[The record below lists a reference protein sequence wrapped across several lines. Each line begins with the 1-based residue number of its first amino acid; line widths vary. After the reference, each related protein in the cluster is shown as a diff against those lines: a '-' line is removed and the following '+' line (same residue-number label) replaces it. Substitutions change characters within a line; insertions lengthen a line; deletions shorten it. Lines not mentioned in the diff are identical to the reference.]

1 MKKLASNLKKEDIAM
16 TKGYMQWCRVVEGE
30 LRLFINEK
38 QKNDEGVFHNKV
50 DWKNNIAYLCIND
63 FEYSKDFYEKNKEY
77 KVRMFVK
84 ADVGTLYSEYA
95 VTSWSLGEKSLEVI
109 LE

>member
-16 TKGYMQWCRVVEGE
+16 AKGFMQWCRVVEGE
-30 LRLFINEK
+30 LRLFVNEK
-38 QKNDEGVFHNKV
+38 QKSQDGVLHNKI

-84 ADVGTLYSEYA
+84 ADVGALYSEYA
-95 VTSWSLGEKSLEVI
+95 VKSWYLGEKSLEVI
-109 LE
+109 ME

>member
-1 MKKLASNLKKEDIAM
+1 MKKLESNLKKEQIAI
-16 TKGYMQWCRVVEGE
+16 TKGYMQWYRVVEGE

-38 QKNDEGVFHNKV
+38 LKNDDGVLHNKI

-84 ADVGTLYSEYA
+84 ADVGALYSEYA
-95 VTSWSLGEKSLEVI
+95 VESWSLGEKSLEVI